1 MIQSPRFHSHA
12 EQQAALGCA
21 AALDPVKFPRRYAH
35 AQAKARAKNRNG
47 HGNAAADRFRAE
59 REQALPRLREIA
71 PTMGITEAARELKM
85 DRKRLARL
93 AEDNGIQFYGGIQR
107 TIKDIVDDFL
117 EGGDG

>member
-21 AALDPVKFPRRYAH
+21 AALDPVKFPRRYAQ
-35 AQAKARAKNRNG
+35 AQAKAKNRNG
-47 HGNAAADRFRAE
+47 HSNAAADRFRAE

-71 PTMGITEAARELKM
+71 PTMGITEAARELGM
-85 DRKRLARL
+85 ERKRLARL
-93 AEDNGIQFYGGIQR
+93 AEDNGIQFGGGIQR